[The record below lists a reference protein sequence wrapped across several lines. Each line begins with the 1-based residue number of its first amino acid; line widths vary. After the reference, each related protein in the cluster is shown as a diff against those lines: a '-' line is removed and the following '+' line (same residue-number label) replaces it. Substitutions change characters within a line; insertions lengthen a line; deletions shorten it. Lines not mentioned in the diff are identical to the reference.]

1 MSILITDVLLNGN
14 KTDILIKENKIVKI
28 AQNLEDDAEK
38 VIYAKGLAA
47 IPSFVNA
54 HTHAAMTLLRGYA
67 DDMPLQKWLEEK
79 IWPTESKLT
88 PRHVYWGTRLACLEM
103 IKTGTTFFNDMYWHY
118 EATAQ
123 AIADSGLRASLS
135 AVLIDF
141 FEEENLNEQI
151 KHNEI
156 LLQKSSEYP
165 GIVCSVGPHSIF
177 TVSQR
182 GLKWAKDFA
191 NKNNLLLH
199 IHLSETQKEVEDCI
213 QNNGMRPVE
222 YLEKL
227 GILGENVVAAHTVW
241 VNDKEIEILRK
252 RNVALVYNPVSN
264 MKLSSKGPFNYP
276 SLNDLRI
283 GLGTDGSSSNNN
295 LDMFE
300 EMKIASLLQKEHH
313 KPTTLTA
320 DEIFKVATKEGA
332 NIFGLNSGEIREGAD
347 ADLLLVDL
355 SLPEMTPC
363 YNLTSNLVYSAN
375 GSCVKTTICQGKI
388 LMENRSVK
396 DEEEIVKQV
405 KKISLEL

>member
-1 MSILITDVLLNGN
+1 MSILITDVILNGN
-14 KTDILIKENKIVKI
+14 KTDILIEKNKITKI
-28 AQNLEDDAEK
+28 SPNLEDNAEK
-38 VIYAKGLAA
+38 VINGKGFAA

-54 HTHAAMTLLRGYA
+54 HTHSAMTLLRGYA

-79 IWPTESKLT
+79 IWPTEAKLT

-103 IKTGTTFFNDMYWHY
+103 IKSGTTFFNDMYWHY

-141 FEEENLNEQI
+141 FDEENLDGQI
-151 KHNEI
+151 KQNEA
-156 LLQKSSEYP
+156 LLKKSDEYP
-165 GIVCSVGPHSIF
+165 GIICSVGPHSIF
-177 TVSQR
+177 TVSEK

-191 NKNNLLLH
+191 TKNNLILH
-199 IHLSETQKEVEDCI
+199 IHLSETKKEVEDCLE
-213 QNNGMRPVE
+213 NRGLRPVE
-222 YLEKL
+222 YLDKIGFL
-227 GILGENVVAAHTVW
+227 GRNVVAAHSVW
-241 VNDKEIEILRK
+241 VNSEEIEILK
-252 RNVALVYNPVSN
+252 KKDVALVYNPVSN

-276 SLNDLRI
+276 DLNELRI

-313 KPTTLTA
+313 KPTTLNA
-320 DEIFKVATKEGA
+320 DQIFKIATEGGA
-332 NIFGLNSGEIREGAD
+332 NIFGLNSGVIKEGSD
-347 ADLLLVDL
+347 ADLLLIDI

-363 YNLTSNLVYSAN
+363 YNLISNLVYAAN
-375 GSCVKTTICQGKI
+375 GSCVNTTICQGKI
-388 LMENRSVK
+388 LMENRKVK
-396 DEEEIVKQV
+396 DEEEIIKQV